1 MKKFTA
7 TLVTIATITTIVL
20 APASVIYAVESPN
33 NSAGQALEIAPPVLT
48 LTANPGDTVNAQINL
63 RDIAN
68 TPLIV
73 TSTVNDF
80 SARGEGGEPNIDLDS
95 TEPSPY
101 SIKPWMEPLPQLNL
115 KPKEIQKLPVVINV
129 PKDAAPGGYW
139 GVVRFTATP
148 PDMESTGVSLSASLG
163 SLVFLRVSGD
173 AKESM
178 EIVEFYTSEPGKD
191 KSAGLFEQTPID
203 FVLRIKN
210 TGNVHEQPV
219 SQIRVTDMFGREAAS
234 VNMNLEGRNV
244 LPGSIRKFTA
254 PMDKGALGT
263 STLFGKYS
271 ATITTTFGSDK
282 QTLQKTIEFWVVPYR
297 LIIIIIV
304 GLILLFFIIRTLLRN
319 YRRKI
324 TRSARTS
331 RR

>member
-1 MKKFTA
+1 MKKLSAIFSTVSIITA
-7 TLVTIATITTIVL
+7 VAITPAT
-20 APASVIYAVESPN
+20 SIYAVESPN
-33 NSAGQALEIAPPVLT
+33 NDAGQALEIAPPVLT

-63 RDIAN
+63 RDVSN

-73 TSTVNDF
+73 TSAVNDF
-80 SARGEGGEPNIDLDS
+80 SAKGEGGEPDIDLEG

-101 SIKPWMEPLPQLNL
+101 SLKPWMQPLPQLNL
-115 KPKEIQKLPVVINV
+115 KSKEIQKLPVVIKV
-129 PKDAAPGGYW
+129 PQNAAPGGYW

-148 PDMESTGVSLSASLG
+148 PDMNSTGVSLSASLG
-163 SLVFLRVSGD
+163 SLIFLRVNGD

-178 EIVEFYTSEPGKD
+178 EVVDFYASEPGKD

-210 TGNVHEQPV
+210 TGTVHEQPV
-219 SQIRVTDMFGREAAS
+219 SQIRVVDMFGREAAS

-244 LPGSIRKFTA
+244 LPGSVRKFTSA
-254 PMDKGALGT
+254 MDRGALGT
-263 STLFGKYS
+263 STLFGKYT
-271 ATITTTFGSDK
+271 ATITSTFGASK
-282 QTLQKTIEFWVVPYR
+282 QTVTKSIEFWVVPYR
-297 LIIIIIV
+297 MIIVIIV